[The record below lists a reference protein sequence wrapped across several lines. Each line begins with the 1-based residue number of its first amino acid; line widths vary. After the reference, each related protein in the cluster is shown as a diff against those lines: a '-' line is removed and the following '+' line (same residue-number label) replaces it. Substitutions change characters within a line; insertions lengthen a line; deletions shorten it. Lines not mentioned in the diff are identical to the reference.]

1 VVKIPRAGY
10 EETVVIPKA
19 ERNVVEVAVTSAV
32 GSGSLWLLSGPASIL
47 EEKIPTGILTDAAR
61 LLPPPL
67 PNEAIDVLP
76 GTLPEAWQGDETTAV
91 AISAALSQ
99 KAGETLPLSVVSEAI
114 NGAIQSRY
122 LETTLDSGP
131 WPCELSGSQAV
142 QLRVSA
148 GKAEVLP
155 PTPPQ
160 PVQPGVRVG
169 EAELKLNE
177 IQDLAEVV
185 GDLKSVVVGLNLKV
199 TVRIELSGDQPP
211 SDDIVEKVN
220 RVLSAVSKDIRLR

>member
-99 KAGETLPLSVVSEAI
+99 KAGETLPLSVVSEASTV
-114 NGAIQSRY
+114 QSNPDTWRPHWIGTMA
-122 LETTLDSGP
+122 LRTQRVPSGP
-131 WPCELSGSQAV
+131 AAGLS
-142 QLRVSA
+142 R
-148 GKAEVLP
+148 
-155 PTPPQ
+155 
-160 PVQPGVRVG
+160 
-169 EAELKLNE
+169 
-177 IQDLAEVV
+177 
-185 GDLKSVVVGLNLKV
+185 
-199 TVRIELSGDQPP
+199 
-211 SDDIVEKVN
+211 
-220 RVLSAVSKDIRLR
+220 